1 MLSYRLL
8 CSDNETDIANI
19 QAVFEA
25 TPNYFK
31 LIQGHQVE
39 KNAARNDLK
48 AVPTGHPF
56 TAKFFYAI
64 YHKEQ
69 MIGCIDILQGYPES
83 SIVFIGLLL
92 FIESHQGLGYGS
104 QAVNFISG
112 LAHTWG
118 GDRLRIAVVQ
128 SNVSAFVFW
137 SKQGFV
143 ELYRKELSAY
153 VAPVIVME
161 RPLTFK

>member
-1 MLSYRLL
+1 
-8 CSDNETDIANI
+8 
-19 QAVFEA
+19 
-25 TPNYFK
+25 
-31 LIQGHQVE
+31 
-39 KNAARNDLK
+39 
-48 AVPTGHPF
+48 
-56 TAKFFYAI
+56 
-64 YHKEQ
+64 